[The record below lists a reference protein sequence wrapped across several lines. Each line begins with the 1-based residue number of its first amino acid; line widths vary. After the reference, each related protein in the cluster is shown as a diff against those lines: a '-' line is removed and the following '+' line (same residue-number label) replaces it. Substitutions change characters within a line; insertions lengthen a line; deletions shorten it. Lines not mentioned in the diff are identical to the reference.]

1 MEVSDP
7 MFIFFK
13 FFAMSINSICSLAPL
28 LIDTAISG

>member
-13 FFAMSINSICSLAPL
+13 FFAMSINSIYLNVVL
-28 LIDTAISG
+28 LPF